1 MAITTGGATGTPAAP
16 PAPATPPAGPAATG
30 SRESRR
36 AAPGPRRE
44 AAWRRRD
51 RRWGYVFVGPQLIGM
66 AVFVLLPFV
75 ASLVLAFAS
84 WNGLTELEWVGFDN
98 FAAQLQDELLLRSI
112 VNTLLIAIVTVPVG
126 LGIAV
131 VIAVALE
138 RLRTRTLYLI
148 LFFAPVVT
156 STVAVAMIW
165 QQLFRA
171 DGVLSTAIASVF
183 GIAPPDWLNDPRLA
197 LLAVCIV
204 SIWSSLGLNVIIFLA
219 GLQNISPS
227 VIEAARIDGAGAWR
241 LFRSIR
247 LPLLSPIVF
256 FSSIVAFISSLQTFD
271 TVFVL
276 TADAGPDNAT
286 RTIVYHIYDLGFGRF
301 EFGPSS
307 AASVILLLLTLVIT
321 AVQFGAQKKFVHY
334 EDDAA

>member
-1 MAITTGGATGTPAAP
+1 MPHPAPAAP
-16 PAPATPPAGPAATG
+16 TV
-30 SRESRR
+30 RR
-36 AAPGPRRE
+36 P

-51 RRWGYVFVGPQLIGM
+51 RRWGWVFVGPQLLGM
-66 AVFVLLPFV
+66 ALFIIGPFV

-84 WNGLTELEWVGFDN
+84 WDGLTQLEWVGWTN
-98 FAAQLQDELLLRSI
+98 FIDQLGDELLLRSI
-112 VNTLLIAIVTVPVG
+112 VNTLLIALITVPVG
-126 LGIAV
+126 LGLALLV
-131 VIAVALE
+131 AVALE
-138 RLRTRTLYLI
+138 KLRARALYLV

-171 DGVLSTAIASVF
+171 DGVLSSFLASVLP
-183 GIAPPDWLNDPRLA
+183 IDPPNWLGDPRLA
-197 LLAVCIV
+197 LIAVCIV
-204 SIWSSLGLNVIIFLA
+204 TIWSSVGLNAIIFLA
-219 GLQNISPS
+219 GLQGISPS
-227 VIEAARIDGAGAWR
+227 VIEAAQLDGA
-241 LFRSIR
+241 RSWALLTRIR
-247 LPLLSPIVF
+247 MPLLSPIIF

-307 AASVILLLLTLVIT
+307 AASVILLVLTLVIT
-321 AVQFGAQKKFVHY
+321 GLQFTAQKRFVHY
-334 EDDAA
+334 ESD